1 MSDPL
6 PTPSAAELQ
15 AAWRDGGQAL
25 RDGRHADALA
35 RFQQIIDAGQANTA
49 VWIGV
54 AMARRATDRAA
65 ERAALA
71 EALKLEPRDLRA
83 LLMTADS
90 YVASGDKRAADAY
103 YDAFLKLTKA
113 TGDTA
118 MRAEAPRAQR
128 MRDEF
133 SAGYSEH
140 MNLAIAA
147 HPLDR
152 PEGRRMRR
160 ALDLMLGKTELFVQQ
175 PRYFYFPELPNIQY
189 AERDQFPWLAR
200 VEAATDDIRA
210 ELLKVLEEDSAVSPA
225 GFTPYLEPEPN
236 RPLFNP
242 NGMVGNP
249 DWSAFYLWK
258 AGKPVPENMAR
269 CPSVMAA
276 LAEAPLCQIPGR
288 TPSVHFSLLRPGA
301 HIAPHHG
308 FMNAR
313 YVCHL
318 PLIVPEGCA
327 MRVGS
332 DTRAWV
338 EGRAC
343 VFDDSIEHEA
353 WNRNPDRLRVVLIF
367 DIWRPELSAEERD
380 FISSVIQAVDT
391 YGGAPALD

>member
-1 MSDPL
+1 MSDPS

-113 TGDTA
+113 TGDAA

-189 AERDQFPWLAR
+189 AEREQFPWLAR

-210 ELLKVLEEDSAVSPA
+210 ELLKVLEEDSAVSSAPSSAASPA
-225 GFTPYLEPEPN
+225 
-236 RPLFNP
+236 
-242 NGMVGNP
+242 
-249 DWSAFYLWK
+249 SAPAVSSGGGGYQ
-258 AGKPVPENMAR
+258 V
-269 CPSVMAA
+269 
-276 LAEAPLCQIPGR
+276 QPG
-288 TPSVHFSLLRPGA
+288 
-301 HIAPHHG
+301 
-308 FMNAR
+308 
-313 YVCHL
+313 
-318 PLIVPEGCA
+318 
-327 MRVGS
+327 
-332 DTRAWV
+332 DT
-338 EGRAC
+338 
-343 VFDDSIEHEA
+343 
-353 WNRNPDRLRVVLIF
+353 
-367 DIWRPELSAEERD
+367 LSAIAARLGVSVD
-380 FISSVIQAVDT
+380 SLAAANGLDPSGLLISGTTLHAAGAASPASASAVSS
-391 YGGAPALD
+391 GGAGYQVQPGDTLSAIAARLG